1 MPEKSL
7 FFKKDELK
15 WRKLALLILHLE
27 LGKVLQAQKKIWN
40 AKKFIHSISL
50 FLFPNILTIFDD
62 DFQS

>member
-15 WRKLALLILHLE
+15 WGKLALLILHLE
-27 LGKVLQAQKKIWN
+27 LGKVLQAQKN
-40 AKKFIHSISL
+40 KFGMQKSVFSL
-50 FLFPNILTIFDD
+50 FLFSNILTIFDD